1 MNYKYVLDTHA
12 WVELFDGTEK
22 GRQVKELVERG
33 SIATSVLALAE
44 LSHKCAKEGRE
55 LEPFVSFI
63 QAQSAIL
70 PLSQEIALNSG
81 KLKKELRNVSKNV
94 SLADAIH
101 FQTARASAATF
112 VTGDPDFEDVKSR
125 GILFLQ

>member
-1 MNYKYVLDTHA
+1 MNYKYILDTHA
-12 WVELFDGTEK
+12 WVEFFDGTEK
-22 GRQVKELVERG
+22 GRRVNELIEHG

-55 LEPFVSFI
+55 VEPFSSFI
-63 QAQSAIL
+63 QAKSAVL
-70 PLSQEIALNSG
+70 PLTQEIALNSG

-101 FQTARASAATF
+101 FQTARVFSATF
-112 VTGDPDFEDVKSR
+112 VTGDPDFKEVTAK
-125 GILFLQ
+125 GILFLH

>member
-22 GRQVKELVERG
+22 GRLVKELIEHG

-44 LSHKCAKEGRE
+44 LSHKCAEETRE

-63 QAQSAIL
+63 EAKSAIL
-70 PLSQEIALNSG
+70 PLTREIALNSG

-94 SLADAIH
+94 SLADAVH
-101 FQTARASAATF
+101 FQTARAFGATF
-112 VTGDPDFEDVKSR
+112 VTGDPDFEGVKLK
-125 GILFLQ
+125 GILFLH

>member
-1 MNYKYVLDTHA
+1 MNYRYVLDTHA
-12 WVELFDGTEK
+12 WVEFFDGTGI
-22 GRQVKELVERG
+22 GRQVNELIKHG

-44 LSHKCAKEGRE
+44 LSHKCANEGRE

-70 PLSQEIALNSG
+70 PLTQEIALTSG

-101 FQTARASAATF
+101 FQTAKAFGATF
-112 VTGDPDFEDVKSR
+112 VTGDPDFKGVKSK
-125 GILFLQ
+125 GLLLLY

>member
-1 MNYKYVLDTHA
+1 MNYRCVLDTHA
-12 WVELFDGTEK
+12 WVEFFDGT
-22 GRQVKELVERG
+22 GIGIRVKELIERG

-55 LEPFVSFI
+55 LEPFLSFI

-70 PLSQEIALNSG
+70 PLTQEIALNSG
-81 KLKKELRNVSKNV
+81 KLKKELRNLSKNV

-101 FQTARASAATF
+101 FQTAKSFGSTF
-112 VTGDPDFEDVKSR
+112 VTGDPDFKETKLR
-125 GILFLQ
+125 GILFLE